1 MNVVQNIDG
10 RHDMR
15 DENGRSLAWR
25 LLLAAIM
32 VVALFGLM
40 VAVGA
45 AQEGDRLDRKVGV
58 MERVID
64 EILVQSPNVMVSSRQ
79 VTRGLV
85 LEGFGVL
92 FTFDAGLHGELPFG
106 PGRYV
111 VGGTEGLKFLRE
123 RDREAAEKIQ
133 QQYEEQE
140 VLSLE
145 EWETK
150 SAEERAKRLEGL
162 ETELVDTLLDYGPT
176 LGELQDDAWVAIV
189 AFLDGRSP
197 FGSEGPG
204 QMTVKVKMRDL
215 RRFASGS
222 LSRQDAKAAVTVQ
235 TH

>member
-1 MNVVQNIDG
+1 MTVVQNIDR
-10 RHDMR
+10 RHDMN
-15 DENGRSLAWR
+15 DDSARSLTWR

-40 VAVGA
+40 VAVGV
-45 AQEGDRLDRKVGV
+45 AQETDRLERKVGV

-64 EILVQSPNVMVSSRQ
+64 EVLVQSPNVLVSSRQ
-79 VTRGLV
+79 VTRGIV

-106 PGRYV
+106 SGRYV
-111 VGGTEGLKFLRE
+111 IADAEGLRFRHE
-123 RDREAAEKIQ
+123 RDREAAEKLQ

-145 EWETK
+145 EWEAK

-162 ETELVDTLLDYGPT
+162 ETELVDALLDYGPT
-176 LGELQDDAWVAIV
+176 LGELKDDAWVAIV

-197 FGSEGPG
+197 FGSDSATR
-204 QMTVKVKMRDL
+204 MSVKVKMRDL
-215 RRFASGS
+215 RRFAAGS
-222 LSRQDAKAAVTVQ
+222 LSRQDAKAAVTVASR
-235 TH
+235 

>member
-1 MNVVQNIDG
+1 MNVVQNIDR

-15 DENGRSLAWR
+15 DDSARSLVWR

-45 AQEGDRLDRKVGV
+45 AQDSDRLDRKVNV

-64 EILVQSPNVMVSSRQ
+64 EVLVQSPNVLVSSRQ
-79 VTRGLV
+79 VTRGIV

-92 FTFDAGLHGELPFG
+92 FTFDAGLHAQLPFG

-111 VGGTEGLKFLRE
+111 VGDSEGLKFMRE

-133 QQYEEQE
+133 RQFEEQE

-150 SAEERAKRLEGL
+150 SAEERAKRIEGL
-162 ETELVDTLLDYGPT
+162 EVELVDTLLDYGPT
-176 LGELQDDAWVAIV
+176 LGELKDDAWVAIV

-197 FGSEGPG
+197 FGSEGPS

-215 RRFASGS
+215 RRFAAGN
-222 LSRQDAKAAVTVQ
+222 LSRQEAKATVTVA
-235 TH
+235 TS